1 MLFLNKQVWKD
12 EKESREESSASEELS
27 PAMAKE
33 VAPDF
38 ECNATPVHEEEL
50 RMGAEENF
58 SGSEFGDDFGRH
70 SQSSDEKAKSN
81 EPLWLRE
88 EYKLVFT
95 SAFFFFIFYSP

>member
-1 MLFLNKQVWKD
+1 
-12 EKESREESSASEELS
+12 
-27 PAMAKE
+27 MAKE
-33 VAPDF
+33 VTPDF

-58 SGSEFGDDFGRH
+58 SGCEFGDGFGRH
-70 SQSSDEKAKSN
+70 SQSSDEKAMSN

-95 SAFFFFIFYSP
+95 STLFLSFAVRELLFLNFISEASRVGVCM